1 MRRLLLIA
9 LIPILIAVGTMT
21 NATADAPLCALSTDF
36 ERQVL
41 GSEAVMG
48 AAVYDLQTGT
58 MWSGG
63 HSGPYALHSMIKP
76 PIAWAILSDAHEDGR
91 ELTKLQRDALFYMV
105 AWSQNPDVN
114 TLLQMVGGLS
124 GFKRYYERW
133 GVPELIELTHH
144 SRWGLSQAEPV
155 HLARLFAALA
165 MSDSVSDDVR
175 SEGFDLLRAGVE
187 HQRWGATIPDQALPG
202 WESLI
207 KTGNFTTPEDLDA
220 DPVANI
226 DPRNY
231 QGEEA
236 ELLEDLEM
244 AEEAA
249 AEVAE
254 ADEAEKEGGDTPLKA
269 EASKPLSVV
278 RMNSA
283 AIWLAPPWQGSQ
295 PRYVVT
301 IMQESHLSWPSSRQ
315 LQNRIGE
322 ILANA
327 IAQRESGEWSQPS
340 NHCIKR
346 ALS

>member
-9 LIPILIAVGTMT
+9 LIPILIGVGTMT
-21 NATADAPLCALSTDF
+21 NASADAPLCALSSDF

-41 GSEAVMG
+41 RHEAVMG

-63 HSGPYALHSMIKP
+63 HAGPYALHSVIKP
-76 PIAWAILSDAHEDGR
+76 PIAWAILSDAYEDGR
-91 ELTKLQRDALFYMV
+91 EPTKLQRDALFYMV
-105 AWSQNPDVN
+105 AWSQNPDVI
-114 TLLQMVGGLS
+114 TLLNMVGGLS
-124 GFKRYYERW
+124 GFKQYYERW
-133 GVPELIELTHH
+133 GVPELIELTHR
-144 SRWGLSQAEPV
+144 SRWGASLAEPV

-165 MSDSVSDDVR
+165 MSESIPDDAR
-175 SEGFDLLRAGVE
+175 SEGFDLLRAVVAQ
-187 HQRWGATIPDQALPG
+187 HRWGAEIPAQALPG

-207 KTGNFTTPEDLDA
+207 KTGNFTIPDDLDP
-220 DPVANI
+220 DPLAKI
-226 DPRNY
+226 DPRGY
-231 QGEEA
+231 EEA
-236 ELLEDLEM
+236 TELLEELNQA
-244 AEEAA
+244 AEAIAAA
-249 AEVAE
+249 AEV
-254 ADEAEKEGGDTPLKA
+254 KEGDTPLK
-269 EASKPLSVV
+269 EQASEIRSIV

-301 IMQESHLSWPSSRQ
+301 IMQESFLSWPSSRQ
-315 LQNRIGE
+315 LQNQIGE
-322 ILANA
+322 ILATA

>member
-9 LIPILIAVGTMT
+9 LIPILIGVGITSH
-21 NATADAPLCALSTDF
+21 ASADAPLCALSPDF

-41 GSEAVMG
+41 RSDAVIG

-63 HSGPYALHSMIKP
+63 HAGPYALHSVIKP
-76 PIAWAILSDAHEDGR
+76 PIAWAVLSDAYDNGR

-114 TLLQMVGGLS
+114 TLLKMVGGLS
-124 GFKRYYERW
+124 GFKQYYERW
-133 GVPELIELTHH
+133 GVPELIELTHR
-144 SRWGLSQAEPV
+144 SRWGMSLAEPV

-165 MSDSVSDDVR
+165 TSDSIPDDARSD
-175 SEGFDLLRAGVE
+175 GFALLRAVVDQ
-187 HQRWGATIPDQALPG
+187 HRWGAEIPPQALPG

-207 KTGNFTTPEDLDA
+207 KTGNFTIPDSLDA
-220 DPVANI
+220 DPLAKV
-226 DPRNY
+226 DPRGY
-231 QGEEA
+231 EEVT
-236 ELLEDLEM
+236 ELLEELNL
-244 AEEAA
+244 AEEAIAAA
-249 AEVAE
+249 AEAGEV
-254 ADEAEKEGGDTPLKA
+254 DTPLQ
-269 EASKPLSVV
+269 EQASEIRSIV

-301 IMQESHLSWPSSRQ
+301 IMQESSLSWPGSRQ

-322 ILANA
+322 ILATA